1 MAYNQYSPEVQGYL
15 NTDYGGG
22 GYTGVN
28 YGASDPMIARANQE
42 AAAGMKKYERQK
54 DIEWANQQRMSD
66 PNYWAQAFNSNTG
79 SGGGTL
85 SNLAKIDQS
94 PSYQWRYNQGLEA
107 VNRTAAARGMLG
119 SGNRLAELTKYG
131 QGMASQEYEAEFQ
144 RQLAAKKLEA
154 DMRAQNMQ
162 MSLAAMEQASRYAP
176 PRSYNTPGGI
186 VTRWD

>member
-66 PNYWAQAFNSNTG
+66 PNYWAQAFNSNSGT
-79 SGGGTL
+79 GGGTL

-94 PSYQWRYNQGLEA
+94 PSYQWRYDQGLEA
-107 VNRTAAARGMLG
+107 VNRTAAAKGMLG

-144 RQLAAKKLEA
+144 RQLAAKKLEN
-154 DMRAQNMQ
+154 DIRAQNMQ
-162 MSLAAMEQASRYAP
+162 MSLAAMEQSSKYQA
-176 PRSYNTPGGI
+176 PRSYNFPGGI
-186 VTRWD
+186 LSRWD